1 VSAPTG
7 FVISSLEMHGFM
19 RYRDSNPTPV
29 SFPGKFTAIT
39 GLTGSGKS
47 SILDAITFALYGKSS
62 RTDEQLK
69 VEEFVDKNGHVR
81 LEFYQGGHKFE
92 VVRGRRGSR
101 SYVTLSQDLRRL
113 GGSTSEIQQEIVNVV
128 GLDYVGFRNS
138 TFIRQ
143 DEMKAIGSETGA
155 DRLDIFQRLFRLEVF
170 EKAQKI
176 AEQRL
181 KVAKDAS
188 VDVEAEMKQKRELY
202 EKTLPE
208 KRKEQKAAEESA
220 HRLKRNA
227 DEWRNKETAL
237 RGQIQKLQPLHDAY
251 ARVSESIA
259 TLNAEIAENGK
270 KIEEAERKDGQR
282 RELAHD
288 VERLRKVANEYSA
301 LIQEQARLE
310 GKQEK
315 VKVVEEKITIHRDN
329 IARIGAS
336 FRDQAERIRER
347 LGEYEN
353 RLRLLKTSLDRDEA
367 FHLLRLEGAL
377 RERLQR
383 IDKELGW
390 LNEQRQIVQR
400 LKDERVEAEE
410 QLPQVSKKTKSITR
424 DVFLK
429 TEIGSS
435 IKRADEDLAKARF
448 VASEDVRKE
457 KTAIAGLERK
467 KRSLEFTSGMEDR
480 LRWVRDRLR
489 LIKTDAAA
497 YSRRRDR
504 LESIPDQRALIR
516 SLRRDALGKRG
527 GLEKLVGREEKLS
540 PQEHEY
546 KDLSRQFT
554 DMRQKVNDAVE
565 EAGTARGK
573 YEELEKEVQDLE
585 KLKPKIDELREKTEK
600 VAADQQ
606 LYTILKEEIFHRKG
620 VLIYSINQLLQGIG
634 RESSYILGELT
645 DKRLNNIRLT
655 PYTDKK
661 GGGVR
666 IEVEGV
672 DGLFHDISV
681 FSGGEK
687 TQVNAALRFA
697 IAKEL
702 ASMPQVGKSYGNM
715 KTLFIDEGDLGSL
728 DTEQSRKLF
737 IRKLFT
743 LGDMFEKVI
752 LITQLT
758 DVAEQF
764 PSRIRVYMTPEQ
776 ISKVVEEA
784 PHSG

>member
-1 VSAPTG
+1 VSAPAG
-7 FVISSLEMHGFM
+7 FVISGLEMQGFM
-19 RYRDSNPTPV
+19 RYRDATKV
-29 SFPGKFTAIT
+29 SFPEKLIAIT
-39 GLTGSGKS
+39 GPTGSGKS
-47 SILDAITFALYGKSS
+47 SILDAITFALYGASS
-62 RTDEQLK
+62 RTDERLK
-69 VEEFVDKNGHVR
+69 VEEFVDKNGYVR
-81 LEFYQGGHKFE
+81 LEFYQGGNKFE
-92 VVRGRRGSR
+92 VVRGRKGSR
-101 SYVTLSQDLRRL
+101 SYLTLNQNLKPI
-113 GGSTSEIQQEIVNVV
+113 GGSTSEIQREIVNVV

-155 DRLDIFQRLFRLEVF
+155 ERLDIFQRLFRLEVF

-181 KVAKDAS
+181 KEAREAS
-188 VDVEAEMKQKRELY
+188 IGAEAEMNQKRELY

-208 KRKEQKAAEESA
+208 KRREQQAAKESA
-220 HRLKRNA
+220 RSFKKSA
-227 DEWRNKETAL
+227 DELRRKETAL
-237 RGQIQKLQPLHDAY
+237 SGQIQKLQPLHDAY
-251 ARVSESIA
+251 ARVSDAIV
-259 TLNAEIAENGK
+259 TLKAEITKNGEK
-270 KIEEAERKDGQR
+270 VEEAERKDEQR
-282 RELAHD
+282 RELARD
-288 VERLRKVANEYSA
+288 IERLRKAADEYSR
-301 LIQEQARLE
+301 LTQEQARLG

-315 VKVVEEKITIHRDN
+315 VKALDEKIAIHRN
-329 IARIGAS
+329 YITRINDS
-336 FRDQAERIRER
+336 FRGQAERVRKR
-347 LGEYEN
+347 LGEYEK
-353 RLRLLKTSLDRDEA
+353 RLRSVKTSLRKDEA
-367 FHLLRLEGAL
+367 FDLLRLEGAL
-377 RERLQR
+377 GERLQR

-390 LNEQRQIVQR
+390 LSEQHQIVER
-400 LKDERVEAEE
+400 LKDERLKAQK
-410 QLPQVSKKTKSITR
+410 QLPEISRKTKSITG

-429 TEIGSS
+429 TEIESS
-435 IKRADEDLAKARF
+435 IKRADEDLARARDKATK
-448 VASEDVRKE
+448 DIRKE
-457 KTAIAGLERK
+457 KSAIAGLQCEK
-467 KRSLEFTSGMEDR
+467 HSLGFTSGMENR
-480 LRWVRDRLR
+480 LRQVRERLR
-489 LIKTDAAA
+489 LIKSDATA
-497 YSRRRDR
+497 YPRQRDR
-504 LESIPDQRALIR
+504 LEGFPDQRALIR
-516 SLRRDALGKRG
+516 SLRRDASSKRRE
-527 GLEKLVGREEKLS
+527 LKRLVGREEKLR
-540 PQEHEY
+540 PQEREY
-546 KDLSRQFT
+546 NDLSSQFAE
-554 DMRQKVNDAVE
+554 MHQKVSDAAE
-565 EAGTARGK
+565 EAGTARGR
-573 YEELEKEVQDLE
+573 YEGLRKEVQDLQ

-600 VAADQQ
+600 LAAEQE

-620 VLIYSINQLLQGIG
+620 ILIYAINQLLQGIG

-645 DKRLNNIRLT
+645 DNRLNNIRLT
-655 PYTDKK
+655 PYTDTR

-672 DGLFHDISV
+672 DGLFHDVSV

-743 LGDMFEKVI
+743 LGDLFEKVI

-776 ISKVVEEA
+776 FSRVEEA